1 MLRLKQL
8 RKEQKETQKQI
19 ADILGVTQATLSGW
33 ESGKY
38 EIDNSSLVKLSRH
51 FNVSTDYL
59 LGNSDIKETDA
70 KSSDM
75 EESISEQELKV
86 ASKLYTMFVDSGV
99 IRPGEDLTP
108 KQFELLSGIINL
120 FAKFHEEDQ

>member
-38 EIDNSSLVKLSRH
+38 EIDNSSLVKLSRY

-99 IRPGEDLTP
+99 IQAGEDLTP

>member
-38 EIDNSSLVKLSRH
+38 EIDNSSLVKLSRY

-59 LGNSDIKETDA
+59 LGNSDIKETDT